1 VNLHR
6 TISKEYRFFSINK
19 KPFITKFLSMKK
31 NYKQGSLLKT
41 LMKQKQGFYS
51 KISLFLFLSIFLST
65 GHLLNAQ
72 VLYSTPG
79 SNYIQYFD
87 SIYAAGSVPANNT
100 VVAGS
105 VLPSGWL
112 FLEALSNANT
122 TLRVHNG
129 TGSTGDTYL
138 AGPTSSIDRAL
149 GGLSSGSL
157 TTHFGVKIVNTTGT
171 TLSQFTLTYR
181 GEQWKDGGSSASIPN
196 ADSFSYGFNTGGLTS
211 GTYTKVSSLDFLA
224 LVSNISTDVSLD
236 GNDGA
241 NRRLLS
247 STVTGIT
254 WLAGD
259 TLYLRWQD
267 VNDLGNDDILAIDSV
282 VFSAAASSVP
292 SIAIGTSHPTAY
304 AINQGS
310 ADNII
315 GAYSLAV
322 TLNTATLNGFSAQTA
337 GSYSTSADFTNFKFW
352 LSSSAS
358 SVSGATQL
366 GSTLAS
372 VASGGTLS
380 VSGLTNTISAGT
392 TRYIL
397 VTTSVSASGTVGRT
411 LGIASD
417 SFSNFTFATG
427 TITGTNPAAAST
439 LDTIVSLP
447 PSIALSD
454 ASPVAGTINQ
464 SSTNNILRSIQLNV
478 TSATATLNSVSVN
491 TGGTYVSSD
500 LQSNSFKVWYNT
512 SNSLSGA
519 TQLGS
524 NQPIV
529 TSGGAIS
536 VSGLSQT
543 IPLGLSYI
551 LISTDVSYNAD
562 PSRYINIAST
572 SHSSLS
578 FATGST
584 TGTDPVAAGNDQTF
598 GVVNPSIAVA
608 QIDTLTANFSAN
620 NINKSIYQLRLAV
633 TSNSTNL
640 TSLKVTTAGTY
651 VSGDFVADSMKL
663 YFNTTNSLASATKL
677 ANRAVV
683 ASGDSIIFSGL
694 DQFIAF
700 GTTVYVWVTAD
711 VAAAPV
717 TGNTISTISNPLTS
731 VQFSAGTKTGTDPAR
746 AGALKT
752 IVATLKQEFF
762 TGVIVPQHM
771 SSGTSTRLPFSYRAT
786 VSNLSP
792 STTYRYF
799 TNAAISTDFGG
810 VNPGAGNPL
819 FINSSGSTFTYSTSA
834 SLTSAGNYSTFTT
847 DTSGIY
853 TGWFSV
859 VNTGNARFTGGNT
872 VYPTIAIGD
881 DITGAT
887 VALRILNDSVKVLA
901 YSTSAGANN
910 GSFLKEDSSS
920 AIGKNFVA
928 IYDNESGTGKPV
940 YVAPIQNI
948 GVTIASVV
956 TGFTTGAGGWNAII
970 PNNNANGIRRI
981 EQRDFSGNILC
992 YSTDADG
999 LWTTGSINT
1008 VNPTNG
1014 TTARV
1019 ISRTDAPLG
1028 PPVISSQPV
1037 ATQTVCQT
1045 YAPTNLSVIASSAT
1059 SYAWYVNTGD
1069 SIAGGSLIGGAVS
1082 STYTPSTVISGT
1094 KYYYCEVIS
1103 TCSRFSNVVSVT
1115 VLPSVTGSFSQTICP
1130 SGSYFFNGVDV
1141 SVAGSYLDTLSN
1153 ISGCDSVVTL
1163 NLSII
1168 TCPLIPNDSRCAP
1181 IAFASTGVFHE
1192 SAVRNL
1198 ASNNPDCDT
1207 IQGSTLG
1214 AGSEFGEVFGSAAGF
1229 GGTQHTVW
1237 YSMTAPT
1244 CAASSVRFSTNT
1256 SPTNYDTRLTA
1267 YHRAVP
1273 SICSSGYIEL
1283 ASVNDDLFSPIPS
1296 ASSIVLTPGSGAA
1309 SSSTYAPG
1317 QPIYVQV
1324 SGFSGAYGDYG
1335 IIVDVDAPDLTI
1347 GTSTSSSINVNLP
1360 SAALAVGPVSNIYL
1374 RYRIAGTTG
1383 SSYGQITLPSG
1394 TTTATISGLTSGAS
1408 YDIWAMYRCTA
1419 DDRWVTRKITA
1430 STVAGCT
1437 ASTSPIVDTSGSC
1450 TSVRVSWTTA
1460 PLVSRYVVYWRVV
1473 GYAGYGLR
1481 RVDSLTTSTVISGL
1495 TAGANYEF
1503 WVSTVCTGGAIATSV
1518 RTPFSTCGAL
1528 ARRSDA
1534 TQDIEEGIY
1543 AYNNLEFH
1551 HMPITDIANMIEAND
1566 PTATEVKLS
1575 GVNGSEEATP
1585 TVSNLTIA
1593 EHLSIYPNPAQTEAT
1608 IGYLLPTES
1617 DMMTIRVFDVQ
1628 GKEMMN
1634 EVIKEPSMIGSY
1646 DIQLNNYAGGI
1657 YFVKVQ
1663 ANNFSETR
1671 KLIVDKD

>member
-1 VNLHR
+1 
-6 TISKEYRFFSINK
+6 
-19 KPFITKFLSMKK
+19 MKK

-51 KISLFLFLSIFLST
+51 NISLFLFLSIFLTT

-79 SNYIQYFD
+79 SNYFQYFD

-100 VVAGS
+100 TVAGT
-105 VLPSGWL
+105 VLPSGWI
-112 FLEALSNANT
+112 FLEAGSNANT
-122 TLRVHNG
+122 TLRVDNG
-129 TGSTGDTYL
+129 SSSSGDTYL
-138 AGPTSSIDRAL
+138 DGPTSSIDRAL
-149 GGLSSGSL
+149 GGFSSGSL
-157 TTHFGVKIVNTTGT
+157 TTHFGVKIVNTTGA
-171 TLSQFTLTYR
+171 TLTQFSLTYR
-181 GEQWKDGGSSASIPN
+181 GEQWRDGGSATAILN
-196 ADSFSYGFNTGGLTS
+196 CDSFAYGINTGGLTS
-211 GTYTKVSSLDFLA
+211 GTYTKATSLDFLA
-224 LVSNISTDVSLD
+224 LVNNLSADATLD
-236 GNDGA
+236 GNNGA
-241 NRRLLS
+241 NRRLIT
-247 STVTGIT
+247 STVTGLT
-254 WLAGD
+254 WNAGD
-259 TLYLRWQD
+259 TLYLRWKD
-267 VNDLGNDDILAIDSV
+267 INEVGNDDNMAIDSV

-310 ADNII
+310 LDNII
-315 GAYSLAV
+315 AAYSLAV
-322 TLNTATLNGFSAQTA
+322 TLNTATLNSFAAQTT
-337 GSYSTSADFTNFKFW
+337 GSYATSTDFSNFKFW
-352 LSSSAS
+352 LSSSPS
-358 SVSGATQL
+358 SISGATQL
-366 GSTLAS
+366 GSTLSS
-372 VASGGTLS
+372 VASGSTLS
-380 VSGLTNTISAGT
+380 VSGLSNTIAAGT

-397 VTTSVSASGTVGRT
+397 VTASVSGSGTVGRT

-427 TITGTNPAAAST
+427 TKTGTNPAAAST
-439 LDTIVSLP
+439 LDTIVAIP

-464 SSTNNILRSIQLNV
+464 SSVNNVLRSIQLNV
-478 TSATATLNSVSVN
+478 TASAATLNSVSVN

-529 TSGGAIS
+529 SSGGTIA
-536 VSGLSQT
+536 VSGLSQS

-551 LISTDVSYNAD
+551 LISTDVSYDAD
-562 PSRYINIAST
+562 PTRYINIAST
-572 SHSSLS
+572 AHSNLV
-578 FATGST
+578 FTTGST
-584 TGTDPVAAGNDQTF
+584 TGTDPVAPGNNQTF
-598 GVVNPSIAVA
+598 GAVTPSISIA
-608 QIDTLTANFSAN
+608 QVDTLTASFTAN
-620 NINKSIYQLRLAV
+620 SINKSIYQLRLAV

-640 TSLKVTTAGTY
+640 NSVKITTAGSY

-663 YFNTTNSLASATKL
+663 YFNTTNNLASATKL
-677 ANRAVV
+677 ANQAVV

-694 DQFIAF
+694 NQFIAF
-700 GTTVYVWVTAD
+700 GTTVYVWVTGD
-711 VAAAPV
+711 LSSIPV
-717 TGNTISTISNPLTS
+717 TGHTINTVSNPLS
-731 VQFSAGTKTGTDPAR
+731 SIQFSAGTKTGADPAR
-746 AGALKT
+746 AGGIKT
-752 IVATLKQEFF
+752 IVTTLKQEYF
-762 TGVIVPQHM
+762 TGVIVPQYM

-786 VSNLSP
+786 LTNLAP
-792 STTYRYF
+792 STTYRYY
-799 TNAAISTDFGG
+799 TNGATNSTAGGGSLDFGG
-810 VNPGAGNPL
+810 LSSGAGNPL
-819 FINSSGSTFTYSTSA
+819 FINASGSTFTYSTSA

-847 DTSGIY
+847 NASGSY

-859 VNTGNARFTGGNT
+859 VNTGNGRFTGGNT

-948 GVTIASVV
+948 GVTIASVI
-956 TGFTTGAGGWNAII
+956 TGFTLGGGGWNAII

-981 EQRDFSGNILC
+981 EQRDFNGNILC

-1008 VNPTNG
+1008 ANPTNG

-1028 PPVISSQPV
+1028 PPVISSQPI

-1045 YAPTNLSVIASSAT
+1045 YAPTNLSVIASGAT

-1069 SIAGGSLIGGAVS
+1069 SIAGGTFIGGATS
-1082 STYTPSTVISGT
+1082 STYAPSTMIAGT
-1094 KYYYCEVIS
+1094 QYYYCEVTS
-1103 TCSRFSNVVSVT
+1103 TCSKYSNVVSVT
-1115 VLPSVTGSFSQTICP
+1115 VLPSVSGSFSQTIC
-1130 SGSYFFNGVDV
+1130 STGTYFFNGVDV
-1141 SVAGSYLDTLSN
+1141 SAAGSYLDTLSN
-1153 ISGCDSVVTL
+1153 INGCDSFLTL
-1163 NLSII
+1163 NLSVI
-1168 TCPLIPNDSRCAP
+1168 TCPLIPNDSRCTP

-1192 SAVRNL
+1192 TAVRNL

-1207 IQGSTLG
+1207 IDGSTLG
-1214 AGSEFGEVFGSAAGF
+1214 AGSELGEVFGSAAGF
-1229 GGTQHTVW
+1229 GGTQHTLW

-1273 SICSSGYIEL
+1273 SVCSSGYIEL

-1296 ASSIVLTPGSGAA
+1296 ASTIVLTPGSGAA

-1324 SGFSGAYGDYG
+1324 SGFSGAFGDYG

-1394 TTTATISGLTSGAS
+1394 TSTATISGLTSGAS

-1460 PLVSRYVVYWRVV
+1460 PLVSRYIVYWRVV

-1518 RTPFSTCGAL
+1518 RTPFSTCGSL

-1566 PTATEVKLS
+1566 PTATEVKLTTL
-1575 GVNGSEEATP
+1575 NGGEETSP
-1585 TVSNLTIA
+1585 SVSITALA
-1593 EHLSIYPNPAQTEAT
+1593 ENLSIYPNPAQTEAT
-1608 IGYLLPTES
+1608 ISYLLPTES

-1646 DIQLNNYAGGI
+1646 DIQLSNYAGGI
-1657 YFVKVQ
+1657 YLVKVQ